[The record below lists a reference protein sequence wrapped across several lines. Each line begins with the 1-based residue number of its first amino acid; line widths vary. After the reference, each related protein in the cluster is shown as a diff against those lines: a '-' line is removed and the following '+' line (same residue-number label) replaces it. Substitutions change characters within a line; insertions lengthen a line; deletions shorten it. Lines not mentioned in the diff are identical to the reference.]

1 MIATVTLN
9 PAVDRTIW
17 LESALRVG
25 DTNRVLRS
33 SMDPGGKGVN
43 MALVLK
49 ECGQEAIALGFLGGN
64 TGRFIQTYLEG
75 RGIATAF
82 VEVSGETR
90 TNLAVQD
97 GSGKP
102 PTTFHEPGPEV
113 TAEDLRQLGEQIRQV
128 LPKSQFVAFG
138 GSIPPGAPPDVYNK
152 LVSYCQQ
159 SGVKAIL
166 DTDGTLLFNALEV
179 KPYLVKPN
187 RAEAERLLG
196 RSLRSLED
204 TVEGALELVQR
215 GVTIALISLGIKG
228 AVATDGNEVWHAV
241 PPTVASSST
250 VGSGDSMLAGVAS
263 ALAGGATLGDALRL
277 GTAAGAA
284 TAASP
289 LADLATRA
297 EIEAMFAQVRVRKL
311 R

>member
-1 MIATVTLN
+1 M
-9 PAVDRTIW
+9 
-17 LESALRVG
+17 G
-25 DTNRVLRS
+25 
-33 SMDPGGKGVN
+33 
-43 MALVLK
+43 
-49 ECGQEAIALGFLGGN
+49 
-64 TGRFIQTYLEG
+64 
-75 RGIATAF
+75 
-82 VEVSGETR
+82 
-90 TNLAVQD
+90 
-97 GSGKP
+97 
-102 PTTFHEPGPEV
+102 
-113 TAEDLRQLGEQIRQV
+113 
-128 LPKSQFVAFG
+128 
-138 GSIPPGAPPDVYNK
+138 
-152 LVSYCQQ
+152 
-159 SGVKAIL
+159 
-166 DTDGTLLFNALEV
+166 
-179 KPYLVKPN
+179 
-187 RAEAERLLG
+187 ERLLG

-241 PPTVASSST
+241 PPTVTSSST